1 MLFTQSA
8 GSPFGRS
15 RIRTA
20 LSLAAAAALFLALP
34 ASAAL
39 RIISESPRGR
49 LFKEIYDQ
57 LPPCWKA
64 SRSVL
69 VREVSD
75 FEMDLLVGEDEMR
88 REGADDSIV
97 DGYYQPGKGDELPTI
112 TLRRSI
118 RDGAAELV
126 FAHEYAHYLW
136 DSKLNDKQRADYRK
150 LWSKQE
156 RAGKLVTQY
165 AGDCAEEGFSEAVS
179 HFLLRQS
186 VLKRRDDAS
195 YRFVQGLIDE
205 GMKRQRTANLAP

>member
-1 MLFTQSA
+1 MVSSQGS
-8 GSPFGRS
+8 GSPLGRS

-20 LSLAAAAALFLALP
+20 LSLTALAALFVAVP

-39 RIISESPRGR
+39 RIITESPRGR
-49 LFKEIYDQ
+49 LFKQVYDQ

-64 SRSVL
+64 TRSVL

-75 FEMDLLVGEDEMR
+75 MEMDLLVGEDEMR
-88 REGADDSIV
+88 REQDDSIV
-97 DGYYQPGKGDELPTI
+97 DGYYQPAKGDALPTI
-112 TLRRSI
+112 TLRRTI

-126 FAHEYAHYLW
+126 FAHEYAHYVW
-136 DSKLNDKQRADYRK
+136 DSKLTDKQRMDYRRI
-150 LWSKQE
+150 WSKQE

-165 AGDCAEEGFSEAVS
+165 AADCVEEGFSEAVS

-195 YRFVQGLIDE
+195 YRFVQEAIEE
-205 GMKRQRTANLAP
+205 GMKRHRAASSTP